1 MPTGTARRPQGPT
14 ALPTSTGILT
24 THSIEAPVA
33 SNDPLDPTASASSSR
48 RTSPVPPA
56 AAGAHARAN
65 VAAAALT
72 SALRPAA
79 DSLSA
84 RGGAMHN
91 AQGWLST
98 APPSALGLDNLV
110 ALDLEVPVQVHTQA
124 NGSGPPS
131 QRGGRAGAYGH
142 AEAEGE
148 GGKVSRQRVE
158 IDHGYEGETHSSE
171 LVAPDFAGDWL
182 SLPHPYG
189 PRDYLSGPADELV
202 DRLPRPSPLSP
213 TVSGLPSPAISTA
226 SVSTPGTVVPDEAFD
241 RDLLKAALNKAGNGY
256 SARSSTGDR
265 GVEQD
270 RDIYCDDEAQTLL
283 GEDSTPSRPR
293 PRAFTLSHSAFG
305 SFGTFPSTAR
315 SGPLAAP
322 TLKSRFRLFFLQL
335 FANAASAAFLILIV
349 VWALSARALQASY
362 RYLRGRTNPRHRRE
376 WDTDEARA
384 YRKTE
389 RVVKD
394 IRYYARRCGF
404 DVIEQTVE
412 TKDGYLL
419 KVFKVEC
426 LRKPAKVHSDGRKG
440 FPVLIQHGL
449 FQSCGSFITSEERS
463 LAFWL
468 AEHGDYQVYLGNN
481 RGVFDMGHSWLK
493 RSDPRFWDYNIKEL
507 ALYDLPAMV
516 DHVRRDTNY
525 DKIAFIGH
533 SQGNAT
539 MFCSLAQGMV
549 PELGEKLSI
558 FIALAPAVY
567 AGPLTTGFPFTYLKS
582 MKWKTWRR
590 WFGVLDFIPLMRIS
604 YNWVPSK
611 PFGLLGYQ
619 MFAFLFRWTDAN
631 WLLDR
636 KPKKF
641 CFMPSP
647 VSSASVFWWTGY
659 AGFSTR
665 GCILDPAADKWFD
678 KRFPPLVLHHGGKD
692 YLVLAE
698 PLLERLRV
706 HETDVQVIRVQK
718 MDDGEHCDFFWHID
732 AVELCFE
739 SFLEDIERTRP
750 RYPEERRR
758 THSPQPPAHS
768 PQSSAGSTPRDVSQ
782 LHNHRPLEALE
793 SAGDVEEWRR
803 NGERKDVEVKRSA
816 EGY

>member
-1 MPTGTARRPQGPT
+1 MPTGSPRRPQGPT
-14 ALPTSTGILT
+14 SLPTSTAILT
-24 THSIEAPVA
+24 THSVEAPVQP
-33 SNDPLDPTASASSSR
+33 SNDQLSLSGSSSR
-48 RTSPVPPA
+48 RTSPTPPSP
-56 AAGAHARAN
+56 AGAKTN
-65 VAAAALT
+65 VATAALT

-91 AQGWLST
+91 AQAWLST
-98 APPSALGLDNLV
+98 APPSALGLSNLV
-110 ALDLEVPVQVHTQA
+110 ALDLEVPVPVQVDGWSEEEGDGDENR
-124 NGSGPPS
+124 NGEP
-131 QRGGRAGAYGH
+131 RARVK
-142 AEAEGE
+142 
-148 GGKVSRQRVE
+148 GKASRQRIE
-158 IDHGYEGETHSSE
+158 IDQGYEGETISSE
-171 LVAPDFAGDWL
+171 PATQQKGGGVDWL
-182 SLPHPYG
+182 AVPHAYG
-189 PRDYLSGPADELV
+189 PRDYLTGPADELV
-202 DRLPRPSPLSP
+202 ERLPRPSPLSR
-213 TVSGLPSPAISTA
+213 TVSALPSPAISTA
-226 SVSTPGTVVPDEAFD
+226 SASTPGTAVPDEFFD
-241 RDLLKAALNKAGNGY
+241 EDLLKNALKKRVNGNGRGH
-256 SARSSTGDR
+256 ARKDDDDDQEDGDD
-265 GVEQD
+265 E
-270 RDIYCDDEAQTLL
+270 IYCADEAQTLL
-283 GEDSTPSRPR
+283 AEDSTPSRPR

-322 TLKSRFRLFFLQL
+322 TYKSRFKLFFLQL
-335 FANAASAAFLILIV
+335 FANAASAAFLIFIV
-349 VWALSARALQASY
+349 AWALSARFFQASY
-362 RYLRGRTNPRHRRE
+362 RLVRGLSVPRHRRE

-389 RVVKD
+389 KVIKD

-426 LRKPAKVHSDGRKG
+426 LRKQAKVHSDGRKG

-507 ALYDLPAMV
+507 ALYDLPALV
-516 DHVRRDTNY
+516 DHVRRETNY

-539 MFCSLAQGMV
+539 MFCALAQGMV

-665 GCILDPAADKWFD
+665 GCILDPTADKWFD

-718 MDDGEHCDFFWHID
+718 LDDGEHCDFFWHID

-750 RYPEERRR
+750 RYPEERKR

-768 PQSSAGSTPRDVSQ
+768 PRSSAGSTPRDVSQ
-782 LHNHRPLEALE
+782 LSQHRPLEGM
-793 SAGDVEEWRR
+793 SNAGNVEEWDRQDD
-803 NGERKDVEVKRSA
+803 RKDVEVKRSA

>member
-1 MPTGTARRPQGPT
+1 MPPPAVPKRTQ
-14 ALPTSTGILT
+14 TSTAILDH
-24 THSIEAPVA
+24 HSP
-33 SNDPLDPTASASSSR
+33 SNDRSSVSASSS
-48 RTSPVPPA
+48 
-56 AAGAHARAN
+56 
-65 VAAAALT
+65 AAAALS

-84 RGGAMHN
+84 RGGNLHN
-91 AQGWLST
+91 LHAFTSQ
-98 APPSALGLDNLV
+98 APSSLGLTNLV
-110 ALDLEVPVQVHTQA
+110 AMDLSVPPPEIEVADVDLLSSSSS
-124 NGSGPPS
+124 GSGESLSSHGDASTIKATRRKVDKGYDGETLS
-131 QRGGRAGAYGH
+131 QRARAALHLDGGGAAG
-142 AEAEGE
+142 
-148 GGKVSRQRVE
+148 
-158 IDHGYEGETHSSE
+158 
-171 LVAPDFAGDWL
+171 
-182 SLPHPYG
+182 G
-189 PRDYLSGPADELV
+189 PRDYLAGPHDELV
-202 DRLPRPSPLSP
+202 VPLPRPSPLSRANSP
-213 TVSGLPSPAISTA
+213 FPSPAISTT
-226 SVSTPGTVVPDEAFD
+226 SVSSAGGTPTFECPGFDSAFRHNED
-241 RDLLKAALNKAGNGY
+241 RLPLID
-256 SARSSTGDR
+256 
-265 GVEQD
+265 
-270 RDIYCDDEAQTLL
+270 
-283 GEDSTPSRPR
+283 DSTPSRPR

-315 SGPLAAP
+315 SGPLAPP
-322 TLKSRFRLFFLQL
+322 TIKSRFKLFFLQL
-335 FANAASAAFLILIV
+335 FANAASAAFLCLII
-349 VWALSARALQASY
+349 VWALSSQGLHTLVRFMKGQHPD
-362 RYLRGRTNPRHRRE
+362 RRRRE
-376 WDTDEARA
+376 WDTDEAKAERD
-384 YRKTE
+384 RE

-419 KVFKVEC
+419 KVFKVVC
-426 LRKPAKVHSDGRKG
+426 LKKEMKTHADGRGG

-516 DHVRRDTNY
+516 DFVRRDTGY

-549 PELGEKLSI
+549 PELGEKLSL

-567 AGPLTTGFPFTYLKS
+567 AGPLTTGFPFGALKS

-604 YNWVPSK
+604 YNWVPSR

-619 MFAFLFRWTDAN
+619 MFAFLFNWTDAN

-647 VSSASVFWWTGY
+647 VSSASIFWWTGY
-659 AGFSTR
+659 
-665 GCILDPAADKWFD
+665 
-678 KRFPPLVLHHGGKD
+678 
-692 YLVLAE
+692 
-698 PLLERLRV
+698 
-706 HETDVQVIRVQK
+706 
-718 MDDGEHCDFFWHID
+718 
-732 AVELCFE
+732 
-739 SFLEDIERTRP
+739 
-750 RYPEERRR
+750 
-758 THSPQPPAHS
+758 
-768 PQSSAGSTPRDVSQ
+768 
-782 LHNHRPLEALE
+782 N
-793 SAGDVEEWRR
+793 
-803 NGERKDVEVKRSA
+803 
-816 EGY
+816 

>member
-1 MPTGTARRPQGPT
+1 MPASTNKRPPGP
-14 ALPTSTGILT
+14 AQLQTSTAILN
-24 THSIEAPVA
+24 HHPQPKHPS
-33 SNDPLDPTASASSSR
+33 PTSASSS
-48 RTSPVPPA
+48 
-56 AAGAHARAN
+56 
-65 VAAAALT
+65 AAAALS

-84 RGGAMHN
+84 RGGSPHN
-91 AQGWLST
+91 LHAYTSQAPST
-98 APPSALGLDNLV
+98 LGLSNLV
-110 ALDLEVPVQVHTQA
+110 AMDLSVPPPEIEVADVDLLSSSSGDSLSSSGDASTIKANRKVDKGYDGETLQQKVRADLHLD
-124 NGSGPPS
+124 GSGV
-131 QRGGRAGAYGH
+131 AG
-142 AEAEGE
+142 
-148 GGKVSRQRVE
+148 
-158 IDHGYEGETHSSE
+158 
-171 LVAPDFAGDWL
+171 
-182 SLPHPYG
+182 G
-189 PRDYLSGPADELV
+189 PRDYLAGPTDELV
-202 DRLPRPSPLSP
+202 VPLPRPSPLSRTNSP
-213 TVSGLPSPAISTA
+213 YPSPAISTT
-226 SVSTPGTVVPDEAFD
+226 SVSSAGGTPVFESPGLDSALRYTDD
-241 RDLLKAALNKAGNGY
+241 RLPLID
-256 SARSSTGDR
+256 
-265 GVEQD
+265 
-270 RDIYCDDEAQTLL
+270 
-283 GEDSTPSRPR
+283 DSTPSRPR

-315 SGPLAAP
+315 SGPLAPP
-322 TLKSRFRLFFLQL
+322 TIKSRFKLFFLQL
-335 FANAASAAFLILIV
+335 FANAASAGFLCLII
-349 VWALSARALQASY
+349 VWALTSQGLHTLVRFMKGVHPD
-362 RYLRGRTNPRHRRE
+362 RRRRE
-376 WDTDEARA
+376 WDTDEAKAERD
-384 YRKTE
+384 RE

-404 DVIEQTVE
+404 DVVEQTVE

-419 KVFKVEC
+419 KVFKVNC
-426 LRKPAKVHSDGRKG
+426 LKKEMKTHADGRGG

-481 RGVFDMGHSWLK
+481 RGVFNMGHSWLK

-507 ALYDLPAMV
+507 ALYDLPALV
-516 DHVRRDTNY
+516 DHVRRDTGY

-549 PELGEKLSI
+549 PELGEKLSL

-567 AGPLTTGFPFTYLKS
+567 AGPLTTGFPFGALKS

-604 YNWVPSK
+604 YNWVPSR

-619 MFAFLFRWTDAN
+619 MFAFLFNWTDAN

-647 VSSASVFWWTGY
+647 VSSASIFWWTGY
-659 AGFSTR
+659 NGFSTR
-665 GCILDPAADKWFD
+665 GCVLDTSADKWFD
-678 KRFPPLVLHHGGKD
+678 QRFPPLAIHHGGKD
-692 YLVLAE
+692 YLVLTD
-698 PLLERLRV
+698 PLLERLKT

-732 AVELCFE
+732 AVELCFH
-739 SFLEDIERTRP
+739 SFLEDIEKTRP
-750 RYPEERRR
+750 RYPEERKRS
-758 THSPQPPAHS
+758 TVSPSPHSPQPN
-768 PQSSAGSTPRDVSQ
+768 GD
-782 LHNHRPLEALE
+782 
-793 SAGDVEEWRR
+793 GDVPDEPADTQEARHNQPLQDEAITKR
-803 NGERKDVEVKRSA
+803 KGEVRKDVEVTRTE

>member
-1 MPTGTARRPQGPT
+1 
-14 ALPTSTGILT
+14 
-24 THSIEAPVA
+24 
-33 SNDPLDPTASASSSR
+33 
-48 RTSPVPPA
+48 
-56 AAGAHARAN
+56 
-65 VAAAALT
+65 
-72 SALRPAA
+72 
-79 DSLSA
+79 
-84 RGGAMHN
+84 MHN
-91 AQGWLST
+91 ALAWPTTT
-98 APPSALGLDNLV
+98 APSALGLDNLV
-110 ALDLEVPVQVHTQA
+110 ALDLQVPVPESPQVDIDGGEDDST
-124 NGSGPPS
+124 NGENG
-131 QRGGRAGAYGH
+131 GGR
-142 AEAEGE
+142 
-148 GGKVSRQRVE
+148 VSRQRAE
-158 IDHGYEGETHSSE
+158 IDHGYGGETYSSE
-171 LVAPDFAGDWL
+171 RAGAGAGAGVNEDWL
-182 SLPHPYG
+182 SIPHPYG

-202 DRLPRPSPLSP
+202 QRLPRPSPLSR
-213 TVSGLPSPAISTA
+213 TVSELPSPAISTA
-226 SVSTPGTVVPDEAFD
+226 SASTPGTVVPDEAFD
-241 RDLLKAALNKAGNGY
+241 HTLLRAALSKSPSGGGVRNG
-256 SARSSTGDR
+256 
-265 GVEQD
+265 E
-270 RDIYCDDEAQTLL
+270 IYCDDEAQTLL
-283 GEDSTPSRPR
+283 AEDSTPSRPR

-322 TLKSRFRLFFLQL
+322 TLKSRFKLFFLQL

-349 VWALSARALQASY
+349 IWALSARGLQASY
-362 RYLRGRTNPRHRRE
+362 RYLRGRSTPRHRRK

-389 RVVKD
+389 KVVKD

-426 LRKPAKVHSDGRKG
+426 LRKPPKVHSDGRKG

-665 GCILDPAADKWFD
+665 GCILDPTAAKWFD

-698 PLLERLRV
+698 PLLERLRT

-758 THSPQPPAHS
+758 AHSPQPPAHS
-768 PQSSAGSTPRDVSQ
+768 PKGSPGSTPRDVSQ
-782 LHNHRPLEALE
+782 LHKHRPLEDME
-793 SAGDVEEWRR
+793 NAGDAEEWR
-803 NGERKDVEVKRSA
+803 GKDERKDVEVKRSA